1 MTATTDLAPADS
13 APDPAA
19 RPIVDISGLSV
30 GYGRHG
36 HHTPAVRDLTLSIRP
51 GETVAIVGESGS
63 GKTTTANAITG
74 QLPRNATI
82 TGGEIR
88 VLGESVV
95 GAKERDLRRIRGGV
109 VGLVPQDPM
118 VSLNPTQR
126 IGTQVAE
133 AVRRRGGVDRRQL
146 SAEVVEAL
154 ERAGLDDA
162 VRVARQY
169 PHALSGGMRQR
180 VLIAI
185 ALAGEPRL
193 LIADEPTS
201 ALDVTLQR
209 RILDHL
215 EGLVRESGVSLL
227 IITHDLGVAAD
238 RADRVLVMR
247 KGEVVEEGAPSRVL
261 VAPRHPYSRRLIE
274 AAVGLSPELWA
285 GASASV
291 ESAGAS
297 SAEVSAKSSAPT
309 GSSASSSVDASAG
322 ATSAPVSAPAA
333 AEQAPEP
340 REILRLDHVT
350 KDFALPS
357 TPGGPR
363 TLRAVDDVS
372 LTVRAGRTLALVGES
387 GSGKT
392 TTLRVALGLDDPTTG
407 EVHFDGRLISG
418 RSWREVRPLRQR
430 FQLVHQNPYAS
441 LDPKLSL
448 YDTIVEPLVSFRI
461 GNSASR
467 QARAKEL
474 LDQVALPQTMLRRRP
489 AELSGGERQRVA
501 IARALSLKPDLLLLD
516 EPVSALDVS
525 VQAQILALLR
535 DLQRELGL
543 AYLFISHDLAVVA
556 QVAHEVAVMRKGAIL
571 ETGPARA
578 IFTDPQ
584 SAYTRELLD
593 AIPGRRA
600 AESAKES
607 GRAEFSPSGD

>member
-1 MTATTDLAPADS
+1 M
-13 APDPAA
+13 
-19 RPIVDISGLSV
+19 
-30 GYGRHG
+30 
-36 HHTPAVRDLTLSIRP
+36 
-51 GETVAIVGESGS
+51 
-63 GKTTTANAITG
+63 
-74 QLPRNATI
+74 

-88 VLGESVV
+88 VLGDSVV

-109 VGLVPQDPM
+109 IGLVPQDPM
-118 VSLNPTQR
+118 VSLNPTLR

-146 SAEVVEAL
+146 SAEVVAAL
-154 ERAGLDDA
+154 EKAGLDNA

-185 ALAGEPRL
+185 ALAGEPQL

-215 EGLVRESGVSLL
+215 EGLVRDSGVSLL

-238 RADRVLVMR
+238 RADRVVVMR
-247 KGEVVEEGAPSRVL
+247 KGEVVEEGVPSRVL
-261 VAPRHPYSRRLIE
+261 VAPRHPYSHRLIE
-274 AAVGLSPELWA
+274 AAVGLSPDLWPVT
-285 GASASV
+285 GPGRSDSA
-291 ESAGAS
+291 
-297 SAEVSAKSSAPT
+297 
-309 GSSASSSVDASAG
+309 GSSAGTSPQAAVSSNSG
-322 ATSAPVSAPAA
+322 SAPAPAKAGDSA
-333 AEQAPEP
+333 APEADEGSQEP

-350 KDFALPS
+350 KDFPLPP

-392 TTLRVALGLDDPTTG
+392 TTLRVALGLEDPTAG
-407 EVHFDGRLISG
+407 EVHFDGQRISG

-467 QARAKEL
+467 QARAREL
-474 LDQVALPQTMLRRRP
+474 LDQVALPQTMLHRRP
-489 AELSGGERQRVA
+489 AELSGGERQRIA
-501 IARALSLKPDLLLLD
+501 IARALALKPDLLLLD

-525 VQAQILALLR
+525 IQAQILDLLR
-535 DLQRELGL
+535 ELQGELGL

-556 QVAHEVAVMRKGAIL
+556 QVAHEVAVMRDGAVL
-571 ETGPARA
+571 ESGPTRG
-578 IFTDPQ
+578 IFTDPR
-584 SAYTRELLD
+584 SDYTRELIE

-600 AESAKES
+600 AATLPHPESHAGPAQEPAQEPAAS
-607 GRAEFSPSGD
+607 AGQ